1 MANIFNEQIPVG
13 VVVDYAHKANE
24 MAAQVNAARVD
35 GPRTAHTRI
44 KAALAA
50 MDAQT
55 VGRHFIEH
63 YRRGAAERG
72 HEAVARQL
80 RKQGVPL
87 EIARL
92 ILLGRAE

>member
-1 MANIFNEQIPVG
+1 MANIFNEQ
-13 VVVDYAHKANE
+13 
-24 MAAQVNAARVD
+24 AA
-35 GPRTAHTRI
+35 PRAMSPAERKTVEATR
-44 KAALAA
+44 ACR
-50 MDAQT
+50 

-87 EIARL
+87 EIAKL

>member
-13 VVVDYAHKANE
+13 QVIDPANH
-24 MAAQVNAARVD
+24 A
-35 GPRTAHTRI
+35 I
-44 KAALAA
+44 L
-50 MDAQT
+50 T
-55 VGRHFIEH
+55 VGQYIVEH

-92 ILLGRAE
+92 ILLGRTA